1 LQTRTPVSHYNA
13 IQELANSRYCQQARP
28 KFSSTGFVSESLQQP
43 YWDDEPVSWRL
54 IVWVLQKVPAEQHED
69 AGAVADSV
77 KETRNK
83 VNQGNPNKKSL
94 ANSLNGLLSVAK
106 DVAQALPVATKI
118 ATIVAGM
125 FVIAL

>member
-1 LQTRTPVSHYNA
+1 
-13 IQELANSRYCQQARP
+13 
-28 KFSSTGFVSESLQQP
+28 
-43 YWDDEPVSWRL
+43 
-54 IVWVLQKVPAEQHED
+54 VWVLQKVPAEQHED